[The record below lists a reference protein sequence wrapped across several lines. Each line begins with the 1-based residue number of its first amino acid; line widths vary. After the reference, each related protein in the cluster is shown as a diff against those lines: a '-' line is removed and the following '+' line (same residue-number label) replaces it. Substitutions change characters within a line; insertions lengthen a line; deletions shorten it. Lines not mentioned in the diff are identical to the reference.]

1 LIEKNII
8 LIRRMPKW
16 ATSVT
21 VPEKNRVTNWKMK
34 INEKVII
41 DEHEILLKRMNSS
54 LQTRGFVLQGNK
66 RESYEGKV
74 WFRIRF
80 NKELIQ
86 KVSKL
91 FHFLL
96 CNGLLL

>member
-1 LIEKNII
+1 
-8 LIRRMPKW
+8 
-16 ATSVT
+16 
-21 VPEKNRVTNWKMK
+21 MK

-74 WFRIRF
+74 
-80 NKELIQ
+80 
-86 KVSKL
+86 
-91 FHFLL
+91 
-96 CNGLLL
+96 